1 MKRLLLAT
9 AALGA
14 AAGAFSMSN
23 QHTSST
29 LGPTSEQPLQSAHI
43 EAVDVA
49 KIQPLAADRPFAHLS
64 TSALTAH
71 LAGKSAASVPHVTVT
86 GTRRP
91 VAAVPRP
98 TVIVASGDSLSAIA
112 ARHGLTWA
120 QLGAYNNVANP
131 NLIEP
136 GQVLRIPPSNY
147 VVPASYGIAMAGS
160 GGTPVRSRSTTP
172 THWSR
177 ASSTGSSTSYAPRST
192 TVSSAGSGFQACVI
206 ARESGGNAQ
215 VMSGSGYYGLYQ
227 FAPSTWA
234 AYGGNPADFGHA
246 GAGEQNQ
253 VFANAMARGGQS
265 NWSPYDGC

>member
-1 MKRLLLAT
+1 VKRLLLAT

-43 EAVDVA
+43 EAVDAA
-49 KIQPLAADRPFAHLS
+49 KVEPLAADRPFAHLS
-64 TSALTAH
+64 ASALTTH
-71 LAGKSAASVPHVTVT
+71 LAGKRTTPVAHVTVT
-86 GTRRP
+86 ATRRP
-91 VAAVPRP
+91 VVAVPRP

-112 ARHGLTWA
+112 ARHGLTWT
-120 QLGAYNNVANP
+120 QLGAYNNLPNP

-136 GQVLRIPPSNY
+136 GQVLGIPPSNY
-147 VVPASYGIAMAGS
+147 VVPASYGLARAES
-160 GGTPVRSRSTTP
+160 AGTPVQTPSTASTR
-172 THWSR
+172 WSR
-177 ASSTGSSTSYAPRST
+177 ASSSGSSSGYSPRST

-215 VMSGSGYYGLYQ
+215 VMSGGGYYGLYQ